1 MRESVP
7 ELSATLDGAG
17 GRFLTP
23 LRFTMGVGW
32 CD

>member
-17 GRFLTP
+17 GRFLTA
-23 LRFTMGVGW
+23 LGFALGGELV
-32 CD
+32 